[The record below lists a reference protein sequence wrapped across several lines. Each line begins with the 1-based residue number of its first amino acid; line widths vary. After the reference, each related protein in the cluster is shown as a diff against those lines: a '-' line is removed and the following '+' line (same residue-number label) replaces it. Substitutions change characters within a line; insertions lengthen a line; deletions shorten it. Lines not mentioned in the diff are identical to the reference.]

1 MNFQLAD
8 IRGKNKKY
16 TLLKF
21 LILQLQQSN
30 PDALNF
36 PDELKSV
43 TKAAAC
49 KKLKKEKQMRSFYRL
64 KKTLNIKKL

>member
-1 MNFQLAD
+1 MIELPRENHPSHLHFDFFFCPLIQLAD
-8 IRGKNKKY
+8 IRGNNKKD

-21 LILQLQQSN
+21 LILQLEESN

-36 PDELKSV
+36 TGELKSV

-49 KKLKKEKQMRSFYRL
+49 K
-64 KKTLNIKKL
+64 

>member
-1 MNFQLAD
+1 LAD
-8 IRGKNKKY
+8 IRGNNKRY

-21 LILQLQQSN
+21 LILQLEQCS

-43 TKAAAC
+43 PKAAAC
-49 KKLKKEKQMRSFYRL
+49 KFTTFVDFFGM
-64 KKTLNIKKL
+64 

>member
-1 MNFQLAD
+1 MIELLRENHPSHLHFDFFFCCLIQLAD
-8 IRGKNKKY
+8 IRGNNKKD

-21 LILQLQQSN
+21 LILQLEESY

-36 PDELKSV
+36 TGELKSV

-49 KKLKKEKQMRSFYRL
+49 K
-64 KKTLNIKKL
+64 